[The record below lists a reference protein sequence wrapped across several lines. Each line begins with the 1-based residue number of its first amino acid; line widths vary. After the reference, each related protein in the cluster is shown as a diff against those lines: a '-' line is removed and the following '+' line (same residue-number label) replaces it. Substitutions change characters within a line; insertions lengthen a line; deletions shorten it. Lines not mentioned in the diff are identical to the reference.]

1 MPKSLTLSVIASSF
15 QNCTTVLSMKA
26 VCGHVHISML
36 CSQYTRMSNCLVTL
50 KDINETKKCSVKQK
64 DIQKIERICRL
75 SERYLDENERIFF
88 FAKRR
93 EVHDGICDVK
103 EYWKEAEGTKF
114 HWMPV
119 HVYLFIYLHFCSLR
133 LSSTLLQKCV
143 TSCVVKSFPLPHLLF
158 INIIHLLHIA
168 RTVM

>member
-1 MPKSLTLSVIASSF
+1 MKTKGFSF
-15 QNCTTVLSMKA
+15 L
-26 VCGHVHISML
+26 
-36 CSQYTRMSNCLVTL
+36 L
-50 KDINETKKCSVKQK
+50 KDVRYMK
-64 DIQKIERICRL
+64 D
-75 SERYLDENERIFF
+75 
-88 FAKRR
+88 

-119 HVYLFIYLHFCSLR
+119 HVYLFIYLYFCSLR
-133 LSSTLLQKCV
+133 LRSTLLQKCV

>member
-1 MPKSLTLSVIASSF
+1 
-15 QNCTTVLSMKA
+15 
-26 VCGHVHISML
+26 
-36 CSQYTRMSNCLVTL
+36 MSNCLVTL
-50 KDINETKKCSVKQK
+50 KDINETEKCSVKQK

-114 HWMPV
+114 HWMQYMYI
-119 HVYLFIYLHFCSLR
+119 YLFICIFVPSVWEAHCFRNVSLPVLLNHFHFLISYLLTLFIFFISHVRSCN
-133 LSSTLLQKCV
+133 THLLQKG
-143 TSCVVKSFPLPHLLF
+143 KSVSFSKNFAILL
-158 INIIHLLHIA
+158 
-168 RTVM
+168 TE

>member
-1 MPKSLTLSVIASSF
+1 
-15 QNCTTVLSMKA
+15 
-26 VCGHVHISML
+26 
-36 CSQYTRMSNCLVTL
+36 MSNCLVTL
-50 KDINETKKCSVKQK
+50 KDINETEKCSVKQK

-114 HWMPV
+114 HWMPE
-119 HVYLFIYLHFCSLR
+119 HVYLFIYLYFCSLR
-133 LSSTLLQKCV
+133 LRSNCFRNVSLPVLLNHFHFLISYLLTLFIFFISHVRSCNTHLLQKG
-143 TSCVVKSFPLPHLLF
+143 KSVWFSKNFAILL
-158 INIIHLLHIA
+158 
-168 RTVM
+168 TE

>member
-50 KDINETKKCSVKQK
+50 KDINDTKKCSVKQK

-119 HVYLFIYLHFCSLR
+119 HVYLFIYLFVFLFPPFEKHTASEMCHFLC
-133 LSSTLLQKCV
+133 C
-143 TSCVVKSFPLPHLLF
+143 
-158 INIIHLLHIA
+158 
-168 RTVM
+168 